1 MTTIY
6 NKNDRYVK
14 QNLNTIEQYVVDSIT
29 NNDKPKLQKCLE
41 YKNVDVKKC
50 VNDKGTTLLH
60 YAAAK
65 KDVNALLF
73 QGGSIVHALIQS
85 GADVFAQDNNGK
97 TPYDYAIEKSFMV
110 NANILKEIMEK
121 TKK

>member
-14 QNLNTIEQYVVDSIT
+14 QHLNTIEQYVVDSIT

-65 KDVNALLF
+65 KDVNALLS
-73 QGGSIVHALIQS
+73 QGGSIIHALIQS
-85 GADVFAQDNNGK
+85 GGDVFSQDKNGK
-97 TPYDYAIEKSFMV
+97 TPYDYATEKSFMV
-110 NANILKEIMEK
+110 NAKILKEAMEK